1 LGGFL
6 FDPSADRRRRPAP
19 AMLARPSLMEA
30 PRSDM
35 RIEEMSQ
42 LMLRSTPGRRPARG
56 HVGRRAAQVASALM
70 FMQVRFSGFRA
81 LCRRSGAIAEEGEE
95 STGPAP
101 DEPRGSRLDQ

>member
-1 LGGFL
+1 
-6 FDPSADRRRRPAP
+6 
-19 AMLARPSLMEA
+19 MLARPSLMEA

-42 LMLRSTPGRRPARG
+42 LMLRSTPGRRPTRG

-95 STGPAP
+95 VYGTCAGRTPWVSTGSVSRTGGPPGPA
-101 DEPRGSRLDQ
+101 R